1 MINVE
6 QDLRANKLCSINIV
20 ENSISGYTLSFN
32 NGNGRVGIIM
42 STKNL
47 CQLKNLLGVS
57 DDDRQDSLPHVVLK
71 SELLQIPQTG
81 FLRLDEVLKFI
92 PVGKSTWWKW
102 VKDGIAPKS
111 IKLSERIT
119 AWKAEDIKL
128 FIDQK
133 YPS

>member
-1 MINVE
+1 MIKIE
-6 QDLRANKLCSINIV
+6 QDLRSNKLCSINIV

-32 NGNGRVGIIM
+32 NGVGSVEIIM
-42 STKNL
+42 SAKNL
-47 CQLKNLLGVS
+47 CHLRNLLGVS
-57 DDDRQDSLPHVVLK
+57 DDDRQDSLPHGALK
-71 SELLQIPQTG
+71 DELLQIPQTG

>member
-1 MINVE
+1 ME
-6 QDLRANKLCSINIV
+6 TSQL
-20 ENSISGYTLSFN
+20 
-32 NGNGRVGIIM
+32 
-42 STKNL
+42 L
-47 CQLKNLLGVS
+47 CQLKSLLGVS
-57 DDDRQDSLPHVVLK
+57 DDDRQDRLPHDMLND
-71 SELLQIPQTG
+71 ELLQIPQTG

-111 IKLSERIT
+111 IKLSSRIT
-119 AWKAEDIKL
+119 VWKAEEIKF